1 MKVYFQIA
9 ERSISSAKVKHS
21 NYKHHEKSEKRTLKT
36 SFFDINQGEIGKY
49 LQKIS
54 ISLSPSA
61 LFLRNLHPEKQKLH
75 TGLPNTRDSEVQ
87 RERKKGVLQLEN
99 IKKVST
105 KMKKVFMMVALVL
118 ACTTGSLA
126 NETCAESATT
136 SEMSSLPAKKS
147 TKKKKTTTKKKS
159 TTTAK
164 KTSSKSSTSTA
175 TTATSASTAS
185 TDSSK
190 THSADTVNT
199 KASAVG
205 VLAGLLGYAGGNSS
219 NATGSTTSKVGSIVG
234 SILDNVI
241 GSTTFKK
248 ADLCAHTWKYKS
260 PGCAFT
266 SENLLAKAG
275 GEIAAKKVEEKLST
289 YYQKAGFSSSNTYFK
304 FNEDGTFNAKIDGKS
319 WSGTYTFDEKTHAI
333 DLKGRLLLSLNGFAT
348 KNSSG
353 ISILFESKK
362 LLTIIQTLTA
372 LSGNTTLGTIG
383 EISKNYDGIRVGF
396 DLSK

>member
-1 MKVYFQIA
+1 
-9 ERSISSAKVKHS
+9 
-21 NYKHHEKSEKRTLKT
+21 
-36 SFFDINQGEIGKY
+36 
-49 LQKIS
+49 
-54 ISLSPSA
+54 
-61 LFLRNLHPEKQKLH
+61 
-75 TGLPNTRDSEVQ
+75 
-87 RERKKGVLQLEN
+87 
-99 IKKVST
+99 
-105 KMKKVFMMVALVL
+105 MKKVFMMVALVL
-118 ACTTGSLA
+118 TCTTGSLA

-147 TKKKKTTTKKKS
+147 TKKKKATTKKKS

-175 TTATSASTAS
+175 TTASTAT

-219 NATGSTTSKVGSIVG
+219 SNTTGSTTSKVG

-248 ADLCAHTWKYKS
+248 ADLCAYTWKYKS

-289 YYQKAGFSSSNTYFK
+289 YYQKAGFNSSNTYFK

-348 KNSSG
+348 KNTSG

>member
-1 MKVYFQIA
+1 
-9 ERSISSAKVKHS
+9 
-21 NYKHHEKSEKRTLKT
+21 
-36 SFFDINQGEIGKY
+36 
-49 LQKIS
+49 
-54 ISLSPSA
+54 
-61 LFLRNLHPEKQKLH
+61 
-75 TGLPNTRDSEVQ
+75 
-87 RERKKGVLQLEN
+87 
-99 IKKVST
+99 
-105 KMKKVFMMVALVL
+105 MKKVFMMVALVL
-118 ACTTGSLA
+118 TCTTGSLA

-147 TKKKKTTTKKKS
+147 TKKKKATTKKKS

-175 TTATSASTAS
+175 TT
-185 TDSSK
+185 DSSK
-190 THSADTVNT
+190 THSADTV
-199 KASAVG
+199 KSSAVG
-205 VLAGLLGYAGGNSS
+205 VLAELLGYAGGNSS
-219 NATGSTTSKVGSIVG
+219 NTTGSTTSKVGSIVG

-275 GEIAAKKVEEKLST
+275 GEIAAKKVEEKLSS
-289 YYQKAGFSSSNTYFK
+289 YYQKAGFNSSNTYFK

-348 KNSSG
+348 KNTSG

>member
-1 MKVYFQIA
+1 
-9 ERSISSAKVKHS
+9 
-21 NYKHHEKSEKRTLKT
+21 
-36 SFFDINQGEIGKY
+36 
-49 LQKIS
+49 
-54 ISLSPSA
+54 
-61 LFLRNLHPEKQKLH
+61 
-75 TGLPNTRDSEVQ
+75 
-87 RERKKGVLQLEN
+87 
-99 IKKVST
+99 
-105 KMKKVFMMVALVL
+105 MKKVFMMVALVL
-118 ACTTGSLA
+118 TCTTGSLA
-126 NETCAESATT
+126 NETCAESVTT
-136 SEMSSLPAKKS
+136 SEMSSLP
-147 TKKKKTTTKKKS
+147 
-159 TTTAK
+159 AK

-175 TTATSASTAS
+175 TTASTAT

-190 THSADTVNT
+190 THSADTV
-199 KASAVG
+199 KSSAVG
-205 VLAGLLGYAGGNSS
+205 VLAELLGYAGGNSS
-219 NATGSTTSKVGSIVG
+219 NSTGSTTSKVGSIVG

-289 YYQKAGFSSSNTYFK
+289 YYQKAGFNSSNTYFK

-348 KNSSG
+348 KNTSG

-372 LSGNTTLGTIG
+372 LSGNTSLGTIG

>member
-1 MKVYFQIA
+1 
-9 ERSISSAKVKHS
+9 
-21 NYKHHEKSEKRTLKT
+21 
-36 SFFDINQGEIGKY
+36 
-49 LQKIS
+49 
-54 ISLSPSA
+54 
-61 LFLRNLHPEKQKLH
+61 
-75 TGLPNTRDSEVQ
+75 
-87 RERKKGVLQLEN
+87 
-99 IKKVST
+99 
-105 KMKKVFMMVALVL
+105 MKKVFMMVALVL

-147 TKKKKTTTKKKS
+147 TKKKKATTKKKKS

-175 TTATSASTAS
+175 TTASTAT

-205 VLAGLLGYAGGNSS
+205 VLAELLGYAGGNSS
-219 NATGSTTSKVGSIVG
+219 NTTSKVGSIVG

-275 GEIAAKKVEEKLST
+275 GEIAAKKVEEKLSS
-289 YYQKAGFSSSNTYFK
+289 YYQKAGFNSSNTYFK

-348 KNSSG
+348 KNTSG

-383 EISKNYDGIRVGF
+383 EISKNYDGIRIGF

>member
-1 MKVYFQIA
+1 
-9 ERSISSAKVKHS
+9 
-21 NYKHHEKSEKRTLKT
+21 
-36 SFFDINQGEIGKY
+36 
-49 LQKIS
+49 
-54 ISLSPSA
+54 
-61 LFLRNLHPEKQKLH
+61 
-75 TGLPNTRDSEVQ
+75 
-87 RERKKGVLQLEN
+87 
-99 IKKVST
+99 
-105 KMKKVFMMVALVL
+105 MKKVFMMVALVL

-147 TKKKKTTTKKKS
+147 TKKKKATTKKKS

-164 KTSSKSSTSTA
+164 KTSSKSSTSSA
-175 TTATSASTAS
+175 TTASTAT

-190 THSADTVNT
+190 THSADTV

-219 NATGSTTSKVGSIVG
+219 NTTGSTTSKVGSIVG

-275 GEIAAKKVEEKLST
+275 GEIAAKKVEEKLSS

-348 KNSSG
+348 KNTSG

>member
-1 MKVYFQIA
+1 
-9 ERSISSAKVKHS
+9 
-21 NYKHHEKSEKRTLKT
+21 
-36 SFFDINQGEIGKY
+36 
-49 LQKIS
+49 
-54 ISLSPSA
+54 
-61 LFLRNLHPEKQKLH
+61 
-75 TGLPNTRDSEVQ
+75 
-87 RERKKGVLQLEN
+87 
-99 IKKVST
+99 
-105 KMKKVFMMVALVL
+105 MKKVFMMVALVL

-147 TKKKKTTTKKKS
+147 TKKKKATTKKKS

-175 TTATSASTAS
+175 TTASTAT

-190 THSADTVNT
+190 THSADTV
-199 KASAVG
+199 KSSAVG
-205 VLAGLLGYAGGNSS
+205 VLAELLGYAGGNSS
-219 NATGSTTSKVGSIVG
+219 NSTGSTTSKVGSIVG

-289 YYQKAGFSSSNTYFK
+289 YYQKAGFNSSNTYFK

-348 KNSSG
+348 KNTSG

-396 DLSK
+396 DFSK

>member
-1 MKVYFQIA
+1 
-9 ERSISSAKVKHS
+9 
-21 NYKHHEKSEKRTLKT
+21 
-36 SFFDINQGEIGKY
+36 
-49 LQKIS
+49 
-54 ISLSPSA
+54 
-61 LFLRNLHPEKQKLH
+61 
-75 TGLPNTRDSEVQ
+75 
-87 RERKKGVLQLEN
+87 
-99 IKKVST
+99 
-105 KMKKVFMMVALVL
+105 MKKVFMMVALVL

-147 TKKKKTTTKKKS
+147 TKKKKATTKKKS

-175 TTATSASTAS
+175 TTASTAT

-190 THSADTVNT
+190 THSADTV

-219 NATGSTTSKVGSIVG
+219 NTTGSTTSKVGSIVG

-275 GEIAAKKVEEKLST
+275 GEIAAKKVEEKLSS
-289 YYQKAGFSSSNTYFK
+289 YYQKAGFRSSNTYFK

-348 KNSSG
+348 KNTSG

>member
-1 MKVYFQIA
+1 
-9 ERSISSAKVKHS
+9 
-21 NYKHHEKSEKRTLKT
+21 
-36 SFFDINQGEIGKY
+36 
-49 LQKIS
+49 
-54 ISLSPSA
+54 
-61 LFLRNLHPEKQKLH
+61 
-75 TGLPNTRDSEVQ
+75 
-87 RERKKGVLQLEN
+87 
-99 IKKVST
+99 
-105 KMKKVFMMVALVL
+105 MKKVFMMVALVL

-136 SEMSSLPAKKS
+136 SEMSCLPAKKS
-147 TKKKKTTTKKKS
+147 TKKKKATTKKKKS

-164 KTSSKSSTSTA
+164 KTSSKSSTST
-175 TTATSASTAS
+175 TTTASTAT

-205 VLAGLLGYAGGNSS
+205 VLAELLGYAGGNSS
-219 NATGSTTSKVGSIVG
+219 NSTGSTTSKVGSIVG

-248 ADLCAHTWKYKS
+248 DDLWAHTWKYKS

-348 KNSSG
+348 KNTSG

>member
-1 MKVYFQIA
+1 
-9 ERSISSAKVKHS
+9 
-21 NYKHHEKSEKRTLKT
+21 
-36 SFFDINQGEIGKY
+36 
-49 LQKIS
+49 
-54 ISLSPSA
+54 
-61 LFLRNLHPEKQKLH
+61 
-75 TGLPNTRDSEVQ
+75 
-87 RERKKGVLQLEN
+87 
-99 IKKVST
+99 
-105 KMKKVFMMVALVL
+105 MKKVFMMVALVL
-118 ACTTGSLA
+118 TCTTGCLA
-126 NETCAESATT
+126 NETCAENVTT

-147 TKKKKTTTKKKS
+147 TKKKKATTKKS
-159 TTTAK
+159 ITTAK
-164 KTSSKSSTSTA
+164 KTASKSSTSTA
-175 TTATSASTAS
+175 TTASTAT

-205 VLAGLLGYAGGNSS
+205 VLAELLGYAGGNSS
-219 NATGSTTSKVGSIVG
+219 NTTGSTTSKVGSIVG

-241 GSTTFKK
+241 GSTTLKK

-348 KNSSG
+348 KNTSG

>member
-1 MKVYFQIA
+1 
-9 ERSISSAKVKHS
+9 
-21 NYKHHEKSEKRTLKT
+21 
-36 SFFDINQGEIGKY
+36 
-49 LQKIS
+49 
-54 ISLSPSA
+54 
-61 LFLRNLHPEKQKLH
+61 
-75 TGLPNTRDSEVQ
+75 
-87 RERKKGVLQLEN
+87 
-99 IKKVST
+99 
-105 KMKKVFMMVALVL
+105 MKKVFMMVALVL
-118 ACTTGSLA
+118 TCTTGSLA
-126 NETCAESATT
+126 NETCAESVTT

-147 TKKKKTTTKKKS
+147 TKKKKATTKKKS
-159 TTTAK
+159 TPTAK

-175 TTATSASTAS
+175 TTASTAT

-190 THSADTVNT
+190 THSADTV

-205 VLAGLLGYAGGNSS
+205 VLAELLGYAGGNSS
-219 NATGSTTSKVGSIVG
+219 NNNTGSTTSKVGSIVG

-248 ADLCAHTWKYKS
+248 ADLCAYTWKYKS

>member
-1 MKVYFQIA
+1 
-9 ERSISSAKVKHS
+9 
-21 NYKHHEKSEKRTLKT
+21 
-36 SFFDINQGEIGKY
+36 
-49 LQKIS
+49 
-54 ISLSPSA
+54 
-61 LFLRNLHPEKQKLH
+61 
-75 TGLPNTRDSEVQ
+75 
-87 RERKKGVLQLEN
+87 
-99 IKKVST
+99 
-105 KMKKVFMMVALVL
+105 MKKVFMMVALVL

-147 TKKKKTTTKKKS
+147 TKKKKATTKKKKS

-175 TTATSASTAS
+175 TTASTAT

-219 NATGSTTSKVGSIVG
+219 NSTGSTTSKVG

-289 YYQKAGFSSSNTYFK
+289 YYQKAGFNSSNTYFK

-348 KNSSG
+348 KNTSG

>member
-1 MKVYFQIA
+1 
-9 ERSISSAKVKHS
+9 
-21 NYKHHEKSEKRTLKT
+21 
-36 SFFDINQGEIGKY
+36 
-49 LQKIS
+49 
-54 ISLSPSA
+54 
-61 LFLRNLHPEKQKLH
+61 
-75 TGLPNTRDSEVQ
+75 
-87 RERKKGVLQLEN
+87 
-99 IKKVST
+99 
-105 KMKKVFMMVALVL
+105 MKKVFMMVALVL
-118 ACTTGSLA
+118 ACATGSLA

-136 SEMSSLPAKKS
+136 SEMSCLPAKKS
-147 TKKKKTTTKKKS
+147 TKKKKATTKKKS

-175 TTATSASTAS
+175 TTASTAT

-190 THSADTVNT
+190 THSADTV
-199 KASAVG
+199 KSSAVG
-205 VLAGLLGYAGGNSS
+205 VLAELLGYAGGNSS
-219 NATGSTTSKVGSIVG
+219 NSTGSTTSKVGSIVG

-348 KNSSG
+348 KNTSG

>member
-1 MKVYFQIA
+1 
-9 ERSISSAKVKHS
+9 
-21 NYKHHEKSEKRTLKT
+21 
-36 SFFDINQGEIGKY
+36 
-49 LQKIS
+49 
-54 ISLSPSA
+54 
-61 LFLRNLHPEKQKLH
+61 
-75 TGLPNTRDSEVQ
+75 
-87 RERKKGVLQLEN
+87 
-99 IKKVST
+99 
-105 KMKKVFMMVALVL
+105 MKKVFMMVALVL

-147 TKKKKTTTKKKS
+147 TKKKKATTKKKS

-175 TTATSASTAS
+175 TTASTAT

-219 NATGSTTSKVGSIVG
+219 NSTGSTTSKVG

-348 KNSSG
+348 KNTSG

-383 EISKNYDGIRVGF
+383 EISKTMMASALVSISA
-396 DLSK
+396 SK

>member
-1 MKVYFQIA
+1 
-9 ERSISSAKVKHS
+9 
-21 NYKHHEKSEKRTLKT
+21 
-36 SFFDINQGEIGKY
+36 
-49 LQKIS
+49 
-54 ISLSPSA
+54 
-61 LFLRNLHPEKQKLH
+61 
-75 TGLPNTRDSEVQ
+75 
-87 RERKKGVLQLEN
+87 
-99 IKKVST
+99 
-105 KMKKVFMMVALVL
+105 MKKVFMMVALVL

-126 NETCAESATT
+126 NETCAESVTT

-147 TKKKKTTTKKKS
+147 TKKKKATTKKKS

-175 TTATSASTAS
+175 TTASTAT

-190 THSADTVNT
+190 THSADTV
-199 KASAVG
+199 KSSAVG
-205 VLAGLLGYAGGNSS
+205 VLAELLGYAGGNSS
-219 NATGSTTSKVGSIVG
+219 NSTGSTTSKVGSIVG

-266 SENLLAKAG
+266 SENMLAKAG

-319 WSGTYTFDEKTHAI
+319 WGGTYTFDEKTHAI

>member
-1 MKVYFQIA
+1 
-9 ERSISSAKVKHS
+9 
-21 NYKHHEKSEKRTLKT
+21 
-36 SFFDINQGEIGKY
+36 
-49 LQKIS
+49 
-54 ISLSPSA
+54 
-61 LFLRNLHPEKQKLH
+61 
-75 TGLPNTRDSEVQ
+75 
-87 RERKKGVLQLEN
+87 
-99 IKKVST
+99 
-105 KMKKVFMMVALVL
+105 MKKVFMMVALVL

-126 NETCAESATT
+126 NETCAESVTT

-147 TKKKKTTTKKKS
+147 TKKKKATTKKKS

-164 KTSSKSSTSTA
+164 KTASKSSTSTA
-175 TTATSASTAS
+175 TTASTAT

-190 THSADTVNT
+190 THSADTV
-199 KASAVG
+199 KSSAVG
-205 VLAGLLGYAGGNSS
+205 VLAELLGYAGGNSS
-219 NATGSTTSKVGSIVG
+219 NSTGSTTSKVGSIVG

-266 SENLLAKAG
+266 SKNLLAKAG

-348 KNSSG
+348 KNTSG

-396 DLSK
+396 DFSK

>member
-9 ERSISSAKVKHS
+9 ERSISYTKVRYS
-21 NYKHHEKSEKRTLKT
+21 DYKHHEKSEKRTLKT
-36 SFFDINQGEIGKY
+36 SFFDINQGKIGKN

-61 LFLRNLHPEKQKLH
+61 LFLRYLHPKKHKLH
-75 TGLPNTRDSEVQ
+75 TGLLNTRDSEVQ
-87 RERKKGVLQLEN
+87 REREKRVFQLEN

-147 TKKKKTTTKKKS
+147 TKKKKATTKKKS

-175 TTATSASTAS
+175 T

-219 NATGSTTSKVGSIVG
+219 NTTDSTTSKVGSIVG

-348 KNSSG
+348 KNTSG

>member
-1 MKVYFQIA
+1 
-9 ERSISSAKVKHS
+9 
-21 NYKHHEKSEKRTLKT
+21 
-36 SFFDINQGEIGKY
+36 
-49 LQKIS
+49 
-54 ISLSPSA
+54 
-61 LFLRNLHPEKQKLH
+61 
-75 TGLPNTRDSEVQ
+75 
-87 RERKKGVLQLEN
+87 
-99 IKKVST
+99 
-105 KMKKVFMMVALVL
+105 MKKVFMMVALVL
-118 ACTTGSLA
+118 TCTTGSLA

-147 TKKKKTTTKKKS
+147 TKKKKATTKKKS

-175 TTATSASTAS
+175 TT
-185 TDSSK
+185 DSSK

-199 KASAVG
+199 KSSAVG
-205 VLAGLLGYAGGNSS
+205 VLAELLGYAGGNS
-219 NATGSTTSKVGSIVG
+219 NNNTGSTTSKVGSIVG

-289 YYQKAGFSSSNTYFK
+289 YYQKAGFNSSNTYFK

-348 KNSSG
+348 KNTSG

-372 LSGNTTLGTIG
+372 LSGNTTLGTID

>member
-1 MKVYFQIA
+1 
-9 ERSISSAKVKHS
+9 
-21 NYKHHEKSEKRTLKT
+21 
-36 SFFDINQGEIGKY
+36 
-49 LQKIS
+49 
-54 ISLSPSA
+54 
-61 LFLRNLHPEKQKLH
+61 
-75 TGLPNTRDSEVQ
+75 
-87 RERKKGVLQLEN
+87 
-99 IKKVST
+99 
-105 KMKKVFMMVALVL
+105 MKKVFMMVALVL

-147 TKKKKTTTKKKS
+147 TKKKKATTKKKKS

-175 TTATSASTAS
+175 TTASTAT

-219 NATGSTTSKVGSIVG
+219 NTTGSTTSKVGSIVG
-234 SILDNVI
+234 SILGNVI

-348 KNSSG
+348 KNTSG

>member
-1 MKVYFQIA
+1 
-9 ERSISSAKVKHS
+9 
-21 NYKHHEKSEKRTLKT
+21 
-36 SFFDINQGEIGKY
+36 
-49 LQKIS
+49 
-54 ISLSPSA
+54 
-61 LFLRNLHPEKQKLH
+61 
-75 TGLPNTRDSEVQ
+75 
-87 RERKKGVLQLEN
+87 
-99 IKKVST
+99 
-105 KMKKVFMMVALVL
+105 MKKVFMMVALVL
-118 ACTTGSLA
+118 TCTTGSLA

-147 TKKKKTTTKKKS
+147 TKKKKATTKKKS

-175 TTATSASTAS
+175 TT
-185 TDSSK
+185 DSSK

-205 VLAGLLGYAGGNSS
+205 VLAELLDYAGGNSS
-219 NATGSTTSKVGSIVG
+219 STGSTTSKVGSIVG

-289 YYQKAGFSSSNTYFK
+289 YYQKAGFNSSNTYFK

-348 KNSSG
+348 KNTSG

>member
-1 MKVYFQIA
+1 
-9 ERSISSAKVKHS
+9 
-21 NYKHHEKSEKRTLKT
+21 
-36 SFFDINQGEIGKY
+36 
-49 LQKIS
+49 
-54 ISLSPSA
+54 
-61 LFLRNLHPEKQKLH
+61 
-75 TGLPNTRDSEVQ
+75 
-87 RERKKGVLQLEN
+87 
-99 IKKVST
+99 
-105 KMKKVFMMVALVL
+105 MKKVFMMVALVL
-118 ACTTGSLA
+118 TCTTGSLA

-136 SEMSSLPAKKS
+136 SEMSCLPAKKS
-147 TKKKKTTTKKKS
+147 TKKKKATTKKKS

-175 TTATSASTAS
+175 TTASTAT

-219 NATGSTTSKVGSIVG
+219 NSTGSTTSKVGSIVG

-289 YYQKAGFSSSNTYFK
+289 YYQK
-304 FNEDGTFNAKIDGKS
+304 EI
-319 WSGTYTFDEKTHAI
+319 
-333 DLKGRLLLSLNGFAT
+333 GRAH
-348 KNSSG
+348 
-353 ISILFESKK
+353 
-362 LLTIIQTLTA
+362 
-372 LSGNTTLGTIG
+372 
-383 EISKNYDGIRVGF
+383 V
-396 DLSK
+396 

>member
-1 MKVYFQIA
+1 
-9 ERSISSAKVKHS
+9 
-21 NYKHHEKSEKRTLKT
+21 
-36 SFFDINQGEIGKY
+36 
-49 LQKIS
+49 
-54 ISLSPSA
+54 
-61 LFLRNLHPEKQKLH
+61 
-75 TGLPNTRDSEVQ
+75 
-87 RERKKGVLQLEN
+87 
-99 IKKVST
+99 
-105 KMKKVFMMVALVL
+105 MKKVFMMVALVL

-147 TKKKKTTTKKKS
+147 TKKKKATTKKKKS

-175 TTATSASTAS
+175 TTASTAT

-205 VLAGLLGYAGGNSS
+205 VLAELLGYAGGNSS
-219 NATGSTTSKVGSIVG
+219 NNNTGSTTSKVESIVG

-275 GEIAAKKVEEKLST
+275 GEIAAKKVEDKLST

-348 KNSSG
+348 KNTSG

>member
-1 MKVYFQIA
+1 
-9 ERSISSAKVKHS
+9 
-21 NYKHHEKSEKRTLKT
+21 
-36 SFFDINQGEIGKY
+36 
-49 LQKIS
+49 
-54 ISLSPSA
+54 
-61 LFLRNLHPEKQKLH
+61 
-75 TGLPNTRDSEVQ
+75 
-87 RERKKGVLQLEN
+87 
-99 IKKVST
+99 
-105 KMKKVFMMVALVL
+105 MKKVFMMVALVL
-118 ACTTGSLA
+118 SCTTGCLA
-126 NETCAESATT
+126 NETCAENVTT

-147 TKKKKTTTKKKS
+147 TKKKKAITKKS
-159 TTTAK
+159 ITTAK
-164 KTSSKSSTSTA
+164 KTASKSSTSTA
-175 TTATSASTAS
+175 TTASTAT

-205 VLAGLLGYAGGNSS
+205 VLAELLGYAGGNSS
-219 NATGSTTSKVGSIVG
+219 NTTGSTTSKVGSIVG

-248 ADLCAHTWKYKS
+248 SDLCAHTWKYKS

-348 KNSSG
+348 KNTSG

-383 EISKNYDGIRVGF
+383 DISKNYDGIRVGF

>member
-1 MKVYFQIA
+1 
-9 ERSISSAKVKHS
+9 
-21 NYKHHEKSEKRTLKT
+21 
-36 SFFDINQGEIGKY
+36 
-49 LQKIS
+49 
-54 ISLSPSA
+54 
-61 LFLRNLHPEKQKLH
+61 
-75 TGLPNTRDSEVQ
+75 
-87 RERKKGVLQLEN
+87 
-99 IKKVST
+99 
-105 KMKKVFMMVALVL
+105 MKKVFMMVALVL

-164 KTSSKSSTSTA
+164 KTSSKSSTATA
-175 TTATSASTAS
+175 TTASTAT

-190 THSADTVNT
+190 THSADTV
-199 KASAVG
+199 KSSAVG
-205 VLAGLLGYAGGNSS
+205 VLAELLGYAGGNSS
-219 NATGSTTSKVGSIVG
+219 NNNTGSTTSKVGNIVG

-348 KNSSG
+348 KNTSG

>member
-1 MKVYFQIA
+1 
-9 ERSISSAKVKHS
+9 
-21 NYKHHEKSEKRTLKT
+21 
-36 SFFDINQGEIGKY
+36 
-49 LQKIS
+49 
-54 ISLSPSA
+54 
-61 LFLRNLHPEKQKLH
+61 
-75 TGLPNTRDSEVQ
+75 
-87 RERKKGVLQLEN
+87 
-99 IKKVST
+99 
-105 KMKKVFMMVALVL
+105 MKKVFMMVALVL
-118 ACTTGSLA
+118 TCTTGSLA

-147 TKKKKTTTKKKS
+147 TKKKKATTKKKS

-175 TTATSASTAS
+175 TT
-185 TDSSK
+185 DSSK

-205 VLAGLLGYAGGNSS
+205 VLAELLGYAGGNSS
-219 NATGSTTSKVGSIVG
+219 NSTGSTTSKVGSIVG

-275 GEIAAKKVEEKLST
+275 GEIAAKKVEKKLST

-348 KNSSG
+348 KNTSG

>member
-1 MKVYFQIA
+1 
-9 ERSISSAKVKHS
+9 
-21 NYKHHEKSEKRTLKT
+21 
-36 SFFDINQGEIGKY
+36 
-49 LQKIS
+49 
-54 ISLSPSA
+54 
-61 LFLRNLHPEKQKLH
+61 
-75 TGLPNTRDSEVQ
+75 
-87 RERKKGVLQLEN
+87 
-99 IKKVST
+99 
-105 KMKKVFMMVALVL
+105 MKKVFMMVALVL
-118 ACTTGSLA
+118 TCTTGSLA

-147 TKKKKTTTKKKS
+147 TKKKKATTKKKS

-164 KTSSKSSTSTA
+164 KASSKSSTATA
-175 TTATSASTAS
+175 TTASTAT

-219 NATGSTTSKVGSIVG
+219 SNTTGSTTSKVGSIVG

-289 YYQKAGFSSSNTYFK
+289 YYQKAGFNSSNTYFK

-319 WSGTYTFDEKTHAI
+319 WSGTYTFDEKTC
-333 DLKGRLLLSLNGFAT
+333 LLYTSDAAD
-348 KNSSG
+348 
-353 ISILFESKK
+353 E
-362 LLTIIQTLTA
+362 
-372 LSGNTTLGTIG
+372 
-383 EISKNYDGIRVGF
+383 
-396 DLSK
+396 

>member
-1 MKVYFQIA
+1 
-9 ERSISSAKVKHS
+9 
-21 NYKHHEKSEKRTLKT
+21 
-36 SFFDINQGEIGKY
+36 
-49 LQKIS
+49 
-54 ISLSPSA
+54 
-61 LFLRNLHPEKQKLH
+61 
-75 TGLPNTRDSEVQ
+75 
-87 RERKKGVLQLEN
+87 
-99 IKKVST
+99 
-105 KMKKVFMMVALVL
+105 MKKVFMMVALVL

-147 TKKKKTTTKKKS
+147 TKKKKATTKKKKS

-175 TTATSASTAS
+175 TTASTAT

-205 VLAGLLGYAGGNSS
+205 VLAELLGYAGGNSS
-219 NATGSTTSKVGSIVG
+219 NNNTGSTTSKVG

-348 KNSSG
+348 KNTSG

>member
-1 MKVYFQIA
+1 
-9 ERSISSAKVKHS
+9 
-21 NYKHHEKSEKRTLKT
+21 
-36 SFFDINQGEIGKY
+36 
-49 LQKIS
+49 
-54 ISLSPSA
+54 
-61 LFLRNLHPEKQKLH
+61 
-75 TGLPNTRDSEVQ
+75 
-87 RERKKGVLQLEN
+87 
-99 IKKVST
+99 
-105 KMKKVFMMVALVL
+105 MKKVFMMVALVL
-118 ACTTGSLA
+118 TCTTGSLA

-147 TKKKKTTTKKKS
+147 TKKKKATTKKKS
-159 TTTAK
+159 TTTTAK

-175 TTATSASTAS
+175 STAT

-205 VLAGLLGYAGGNSS
+205 VLAGLLGYAGGNS
-219 NATGSTTSKVGSIVG
+219 NNNTNSTTSKVGSIVG
-234 SILDNVI
+234 NILDNVI

-248 ADLCAHTWKYKS
+248 ADLCAYTWKYKS

-275 GEIAAKKVEEKLST
+275 GEIAAKKVEDKLST

-333 DLKGRLLLSLNGFAT
+333 DLKGRLLFSLNGFAT
-348 KNSSG
+348 KNTSG

>member
-1 MKVYFQIA
+1 
-9 ERSISSAKVKHS
+9 
-21 NYKHHEKSEKRTLKT
+21 
-36 SFFDINQGEIGKY
+36 
-49 LQKIS
+49 
-54 ISLSPSA
+54 
-61 LFLRNLHPEKQKLH
+61 
-75 TGLPNTRDSEVQ
+75 
-87 RERKKGVLQLEN
+87 
-99 IKKVST
+99 
-105 KMKKVFMMVALVL
+105 MKKVFMMVALVL
-118 ACTTGSLA
+118 TCTTGCLA
-126 NETCAESATT
+126 NETCAENVTT

-147 TKKKKTTTKKKS
+147 TKKKKAITKKS

-164 KTSSKSSTSTA
+164 KTASKSSTSTA
-175 TTATSASTAS
+175 TTASTAT

-205 VLAGLLGYAGGNSS
+205 VLAELLGYAGGNSS
-219 NATGSTTSKVGSIVG
+219 NTTGSTTSKVGSIVG

-275 GEIAAKKVEEKLST
+275 GEIAAKKVKEKLST

-348 KNSSG
+348 KNTSG

>member
-1 MKVYFQIA
+1 
-9 ERSISSAKVKHS
+9 
-21 NYKHHEKSEKRTLKT
+21 
-36 SFFDINQGEIGKY
+36 
-49 LQKIS
+49 
-54 ISLSPSA
+54 
-61 LFLRNLHPEKQKLH
+61 
-75 TGLPNTRDSEVQ
+75 
-87 RERKKGVLQLEN
+87 
-99 IKKVST
+99 
-105 KMKKVFMMVALVL
+105 MKKVFMMVALVL

-136 SEMSSLPAKKS
+136 SEMSCLPAKKS
-147 TKKKKTTTKKKS
+147 TKKKKATTKKKKS

-175 TTATSASTAS
+175 TTASTAT

-205 VLAGLLGYAGGNSS
+205 VLAELLGYAGGNSS
-219 NATGSTTSKVGSIVG
+219 NSTGSTTSKMGSIVG

-304 FNEDGTFNAKIDGKS
+304 FNEYGTFNAKIDGKS

-348 KNSSG
+348 KNTSG

>member
-1 MKVYFQIA
+1 
-9 ERSISSAKVKHS
+9 
-21 NYKHHEKSEKRTLKT
+21 
-36 SFFDINQGEIGKY
+36 
-49 LQKIS
+49 
-54 ISLSPSA
+54 
-61 LFLRNLHPEKQKLH
+61 
-75 TGLPNTRDSEVQ
+75 
-87 RERKKGVLQLEN
+87 
-99 IKKVST
+99 
-105 KMKKVFMMVALVL
+105 MKKVFMMVALVL

-136 SEMSSLPAKKS
+136 SEMSCLPAKKS
-147 TKKKKTTTKKKS
+147 TKKKKATTKKKS

-175 TTATSASTAS
+175 TTASTAT

-190 THSADTVNT
+190 THSADTV
-199 KASAVG
+199 KSSAVG
-205 VLAGLLGYAGGNSS
+205 VLAELLGYAGENSS
-219 NATGSTTSKVGSIVG
+219 NSTGSTTSKVGSIVG

-248 ADLCAHTWKYKS
+248 ADLCAYTWKYKS

-348 KNSSG
+348 KNTSG

>member
-1 MKVYFQIA
+1 
-9 ERSISSAKVKHS
+9 
-21 NYKHHEKSEKRTLKT
+21 
-36 SFFDINQGEIGKY
+36 
-49 LQKIS
+49 
-54 ISLSPSA
+54 
-61 LFLRNLHPEKQKLH
+61 
-75 TGLPNTRDSEVQ
+75 
-87 RERKKGVLQLEN
+87 
-99 IKKVST
+99 
-105 KMKKVFMMVALVL
+105 MKKVFMMVALVL
-118 ACTTGSLA
+118 TCTTGSLA

-147 TKKKKTTTKKKS
+147 TKKKATTKKKS

-175 TTATSASTAS
+175 TTASTTT

-190 THSADTVNT
+190 THSAGTV

-219 NATGSTTSKVGSIVG
+219 NTTGSTTSKVGSIVG

-289 YYQKAGFSSSNTYFK
+289 YYQKAGFNSSNTYFK

-348 KNSSG
+348 KNTSG

>member
-1 MKVYFQIA
+1 
-9 ERSISSAKVKHS
+9 
-21 NYKHHEKSEKRTLKT
+21 
-36 SFFDINQGEIGKY
+36 
-49 LQKIS
+49 
-54 ISLSPSA
+54 
-61 LFLRNLHPEKQKLH
+61 
-75 TGLPNTRDSEVQ
+75 
-87 RERKKGVLQLEN
+87 
-99 IKKVST
+99 
-105 KMKKVFMMVALVL
+105 MKKVFMMVALVL

-147 TKKKKTTTKKKS
+147 TKKKKATTKKKKS

-175 TTATSASTAS
+175 TTASTAT

-205 VLAGLLGYAGGNSS
+205 VLAELLGYAGGNSS
-219 NATGSTTSKVGSIVG
+219 NNNTGSTTSKVESIVG

-248 ADLCAHTWKYKS
+248 ADLCAPTWKYKS

-348 KNSSG
+348 KNTSG

>member
-1 MKVYFQIA
+1 
-9 ERSISSAKVKHS
+9 
-21 NYKHHEKSEKRTLKT
+21 
-36 SFFDINQGEIGKY
+36 
-49 LQKIS
+49 
-54 ISLSPSA
+54 
-61 LFLRNLHPEKQKLH
+61 
-75 TGLPNTRDSEVQ
+75 
-87 RERKKGVLQLEN
+87 
-99 IKKVST
+99 
-105 KMKKVFMMVALVL
+105 MKKVFMMVALVL

-175 TTATSASTAS
+175 TTATTASTAS
-185 TDSSK
+185 KDSSK

-219 NATGSTTSKVGSIVG
+219 NTTGSTTSKVG

-248 ADLCAHTWKYKS
+248 ADLCAYTWKYKS

-348 KNSSG
+348 KNTSG

>member
-1 MKVYFQIA
+1 
-9 ERSISSAKVKHS
+9 
-21 NYKHHEKSEKRTLKT
+21 
-36 SFFDINQGEIGKY
+36 
-49 LQKIS
+49 
-54 ISLSPSA
+54 
-61 LFLRNLHPEKQKLH
+61 
-75 TGLPNTRDSEVQ
+75 
-87 RERKKGVLQLEN
+87 
-99 IKKVST
+99 
-105 KMKKVFMMVALVL
+105 MKKVFMTVALVL

-136 SEMSSLPAKKS
+136 SEMSCLPAKKS
-147 TKKKKTTTKKKS
+147 TKKKKATTKKKKS

-175 TTATSASTAS
+175 TTASTAT

-205 VLAGLLGYAGGNSS
+205 VLAELLGYAGGNSS
-219 NATGSTTSKVGSIVG
+219 NSTGSTTSKMGSIVG

-248 ADLCAHTWKYKS
+248 TDLCAHTWKYKS

-289 YYQKAGFSSSNTYFK
+289 YYQKAGFNSSNTYFK
-304 FNEDGTFNAKIDGKS
+304 FNEDGTFNAKLDGKS

-348 KNSSG
+348 KNTSG

>member
-1 MKVYFQIA
+1 
-9 ERSISSAKVKHS
+9 
-21 NYKHHEKSEKRTLKT
+21 
-36 SFFDINQGEIGKY
+36 
-49 LQKIS
+49 
-54 ISLSPSA
+54 
-61 LFLRNLHPEKQKLH
+61 
-75 TGLPNTRDSEVQ
+75 
-87 RERKKGVLQLEN
+87 
-99 IKKVST
+99 
-105 KMKKVFMMVALVL
+105 MKKVFMMVALVL
-118 ACTTGSLA
+118 SCTTGCLA
-126 NETCAESATT
+126 NETCAESVTT

-147 TKKKKTTTKKKS
+147 TKKKKAITKKS
-159 TTTAK
+159 ITTAK
-164 KTSSKSSTSTA
+164 KTTSKSSTSTA
-175 TTATSASTAS
+175 TTASTAT

-205 VLAGLLGYAGGNSS
+205 VLAELLGYAGGNSS
-219 NATGSTTSKVGSIVG
+219 NTTGSTTSKVGSIVG

-348 KNSSG
+348 KNTSG

-372 LSGNTTLGTIG
+372 LSGNTTLGTI
-383 EISKNYDGIRVGF
+383 
-396 DLSK
+396 

>member
-1 MKVYFQIA
+1 
-9 ERSISSAKVKHS
+9 
-21 NYKHHEKSEKRTLKT
+21 
-36 SFFDINQGEIGKY
+36 
-49 LQKIS
+49 
-54 ISLSPSA
+54 
-61 LFLRNLHPEKQKLH
+61 
-75 TGLPNTRDSEVQ
+75 
-87 RERKKGVLQLEN
+87 
-99 IKKVST
+99 
-105 KMKKVFMMVALVL
+105 MKKVFMMVALVL
-118 ACTTGSLA
+118 TCTTGSLA
-126 NETCAESATT
+126 YETCAESATT

-147 TKKKKTTTKKKS
+147 TKKKKATTKKKS

-175 TTATSASTAS
+175 TTASTA
-185 TDSSK
+185 TTVSSK
-190 THSADTVNT
+190 THSADTV

-205 VLAGLLGYAGGNSS
+205 VLAELLGYAGGNSS
-219 NATGSTTSKVGSIVG
+219 NTTGSTTSKVGSIVG

-348 KNSSG
+348 KNTSG

-396 DLSK
+396 DFSK